1 MDFFDAQENA
11 RRTSRWLIL
20 WFALCV
26 LGVIVSVYGL
36 IMFIRQMVEEPSHAA
51 SAESFSDLVS
61 WDPLWFIATATVTTL
76 LIGGGSLFRLQQLS
90 AGGLVVAEALG
101 GRRLDPSQLDPQER
115 RFANVV
121 EEMAIASGVP
131 VPEICVLDEDRGIN
145 AFAAGTDP
153 ANAVIGVTRG
163 ALERLTRS
171 ELQGVVA
178 HEFSH
183 ILNGDMKLN
192 QRLMGWI
199 FGLVMISALGSG
211 LLRLLR
217 HVRGS
222 RNSKGN
228 GIILVIVVLGAGLWL
243 IGSIGVLFSR
253 MLQAAISRQ
262 REYLADASAVQFTRD
277 PSGISGA
284 LKKVGAAGGY
294 ISSPAAAEARH
305 LFFAGSSQFGSW
317 MPTHPPLEKRIRAI
331 DPRWDG
337 KLGGE
342 TREIPSASETA
353 PSMPRMQS
361 LGDAKIEVLAL
372 LVGSTTGDVA
382 ALHRHL
388 TVMGVSEAFS
398 QLVIEKARS
407 LTSCDETQKIER
419 LELAMPW
426 LRRMEKS
433 QAGPFTMAAQ
443 SLVEADGQIDLF
455 EFLLLQMLRRQ
466 LLIGLGLESA
476 PAIRHQRLQDLEP
489 EVAAVLAMFSSLGGG
504 ADAAKVY
511 REYCGRELPTTAA
524 DFARCAEA
532 LKELDASTP
541 IVKRQ
546 ILQLCTK
553 MVVADGQTSP
563 EEHQLLRAT
572 ADAIG
577 APMPKLMLMD
587 QR

>member
-11 RRTSRWLIL
+11 RKTSRWLIL

-26 LGVIVSVYGL
+26 LGVIISVYGL
-36 IMFIRQMVEEPSHAA
+36 IMFIRPMVQGA
-51 SAESFSDLVS
+51 SAERFSDLIQ
-61 WDPLWFIATATVTTL
+61 WDPLWFITTASATTL
-76 LIGGGSLFRLQQLS
+76 LIGGGSLYRLQQLS
-90 AGGLVVAEALG
+90 AGGLVVAHALG
-101 GRRLDPSQLDPQER
+101 GRRLDPSQLDPKER

-199 FGLVMISALGSG
+199 YGLVMISALGTG
-211 LLRLLR
+211 LLRVLR

-228 GIILVIVVLGAGLWL
+228 GLILIIVVLGAGLWL

-253 MLQAAISRQ
+253 LLQAAISRQ

-277 PSGISGA
+277 PSGIAGA
-284 LKKVGAAGGY
+284 LKKIGSAGGH
-294 ISSPAAAEARH
+294 ISSAAAAEARH
-305 LFFAGSSQFGSW
+305 LFFAGSGRIGSW
-317 MPTHPPLEKRIRAI
+317 MLTHPPLEKRIRAI

-342 TREIPSASETA
+342 MQEMAHEAQSA
-353 PSMPRMQS
+353 PSPPRMHS
-361 LGDAKIEVLAL
+361 LGDARIEVLAL
-372 LVGSTTGDVA
+372 LVGSATGDVA

-388 TVMGVSEAFS
+388 GVMGVSEAFS

-407 LTSCDETQKIER
+407 LASADDTQKIER

-426 LRRMEKS
+426 LRRMEKN
-433 QAGPFTMAAQ
+433 QAGPFMMAAQ
-443 SLVEADGQIDLF
+443 SLVEADVQIDLF

-466 LLIGLGLESA
+466 LLIGLGIESA
-476 PAIRHQRLQDLEP
+476 PAIRHQRLEDLEA
-489 EVAAVLAMFSSLGGG
+489 EVAAVLAMFGLLGGG

-511 REYCGRELPTTAA
+511 REYCGRELPATEA
-524 DFARCAEA
+524 DFARCAQA

-546 ILQLCTK
+546 IIQLCTK

-563 EEHQLLRAT
+563 VEHQLLRAT

-577 APMPKLMLMD
+577 APMPRLMLMD